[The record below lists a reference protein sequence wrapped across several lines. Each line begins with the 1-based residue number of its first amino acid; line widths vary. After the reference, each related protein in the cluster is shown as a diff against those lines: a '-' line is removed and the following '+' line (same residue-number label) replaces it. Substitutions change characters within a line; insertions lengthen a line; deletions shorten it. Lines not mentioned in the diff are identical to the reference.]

1 MGRTG
6 GGGMVKANEFKEGM
20 RSLIAGVTIITT
32 GMGDNRRG
40 LTATSV
46 TSLSVE
52 PPTLIACVNRASSAH
67 SVIHHSGIFAVN
79 LLGVDQVALAKTFA
93 APATAQER
101 FAAGTWETLQTGAP
115 ILAGS
120 AASFDCEVHAA
131 HTVSTH
137 TIFIGR
143 VVAIRVSPE
152 VAPLAYSSAQWG
164 RFQLAND

>member
-1 MGRTG
+1 
-6 GGGMVKANEFKEGM
+6 MVQADEFKEGM

-32 GMGDNRRG
+32 GTDGDRRG

-46 TSLSVE
+46 TSLTLE

-67 SVIHHSGIFAVN
+67 SVIHHSGVFAVN
-79 LLGVDQVALAKTFA
+79 LLGVDQVELAKIFA
-93 APATAQER
+93 TPSTAEAR

-137 TIFIGR
+137 TIFIGH

-164 RFQLAND
+164 RFQLADD